1 MIFATDDR
9 TYYNAGY
16 IAQAPYVR
24 ILATYNNGET
34 TQGSGVMVGP
44 NSVLTAAHMIYD
56 RQLGYAT
63 EVMIVPAQ
71 HGNTLPFGVSYGSFL
86 YVPPAWQSLEDYD
99 YDFGLVQL
107 NSSLGNSTGW
117 LSLANPDIMPLSLGT
132 ELSSIGYPG
141 DLVVQ
146 PFYVSGTL
154 DLLTSGK
161 LIFTNDMDALGG
173 QSGSPVLNHL
183 GQVVGVIS
191 HQTTNPS
198 GNAAVYLN
206 SSDYELLMGQL
217 ANNQV
222 SATKVISSELNRDDF
237 ASIYRLY
244 QSIMAREPDVEG
256 ILWWTEQT
264 MQGTSLRQVVEAFLA
279 ASNDSNQFMG
289 INDNSLWLDTLY
301 QQVMGRN
308 ADSGGKAYWLNRLE
322 TGSSKAEV
330 LLAFSE
336 SKEYQLKQSIGAYQ
350 YWHEQVNSF
359 ALSALGTNNSETLL
373 SPLSGDST
381 FFALAGNDIIRAGAG
396 NDYLYGGTG
405 NDTLTGGAGEDYFAF
420 DNTNFGSDIITD
432 FNLSQDM
439 LRFRDAGMSLTTGSN
454 SQGWLVLS
462 NSWGGNIT
470 LLGVTPEQAALMMI
484 T

>member
-1 MIFATDDR
+1 MIFATDNR
-9 TYYNAGY
+9 SYYNAGY

-71 HGNTLPFGVSYGSFL
+71 HGNTLPFGVSYGSYL
-86 YVPPAWQSLEDYD
+86 YVPPAWQSLEDYH
-99 YDFGLVQL
+99 YDFGLVKL

-117 LSLANPDIMPLSLGT
+117 LSLANPSTTSLSLGT
-132 ELSSIGYPG
+132 PLSSIGYPG
-141 DLVVQ
+141 DLAVQ
-146 PFYVSGTL
+146 PFYVAGTL

-161 LIFTNDMDALGG
+161 LIFTDDMDAMGG

-198 GNAAVYLN
+198 GNAAVHIN
-206 SSDYELLMGQL
+206 SGNYELLTTQL
-217 ANNQV
+217 TSNQT
-222 SATKVISSELNRDDF
+222 SATAVLHSDLNITDF
-237 ASIYRLY
+237 ASVYRLY

-256 ILWWTEQT
+256 IRWWTEQIE
-264 MQGTSLRQVVEAFLA
+264 QGKALSQVVEAFLA
-279 ASNDSNQFMG
+279 ARNDTNQFMG
-289 INDNSLWLDTLY
+289 ISNNSLWLDTLY

-336 SKEYQLKQSIGAYQ
+336 SKEYQLKQSIGVYQ
-350 YWHEQVNSF
+350 YWHQAFNSF
-359 ALSALGTNNSETLL
+359 ALTAIGTNNSETLA
-373 SPLSGDST
+373 SPLNGDSV
-381 FFALAGNDIIRAGAG
+381 FFAYGGNDIIIGGTG
-396 NDYLYGGTG
+396 NDYLYGGAG
-405 NDTLTGGAGEDYFAF
+405 NDTLTGGAGSDYFAF
-420 DNTNFGSDIITD
+420 DNHNFGSDIITD

-462 NSWGGNIT
+462 NSWGGNVT
-470 LLGVTPEQAALMMI
+470 LLGITPEQASLIMI